1 MFLNFEIFSEV
12 TIFYHIFA
20 MQEKNPQL
28 MELLLFLAKIYVPI
42 PKLLVG
48 MYILIYFIPFPFFF
62 LILNVDWLF
71 VIYGRT

>member
-1 MFLNFEIFSEV
+1 
-12 TIFYHIFA
+12 

-71 VIYGRT
+71 VIYR